1 MNNKI
6 PPTQEYV
13 SIRDAELIT
22 GITAQTLR
30 KMGDSQQIVCY
41 KTPAGQRK
49 FQRASLLAFCS
60 AKHVPKSSANDAE
73 QSAKKNFIY
82 ARVSSHT
89 NASDLTNQINIIKQ
103 ADSRFQDYI
112 EILDVC
118 NGVDFKQVSN
128 LLKKQKEP
136 ALEVPFSNG
145 IKTIL
150 NESFQ
155 NNIGEVVV
163 LCRDRI
169 SRVNY
174 DLIETIITNG
184 GGFITIVNDEYKKNY
199 NNELNEDLMH
209 ILPSY

>member
-6 PPTQEYV
+6 PLTQEYV

-30 KMGDSQQIVCY
+30 KMGDNKQIVCY
-41 KTPAGQRK
+41 KTPSGQRK
-49 FQRASLLAFCS
+49 FQRASLLSFCS
-60 AKHVPKSSANDAE
+60 AKHTPKYNTNDAE
-73 QSAKKNFIY
+73 QSTKKNFIY

-103 ADSRFQDYI
+103 TDSRFQDYI

-128 LLKKQKEP
+128 LLKKQKEQ
-136 ALEVPFSNG
+136 AKEVPFSSG

-184 GGFITIVNDEYKKNY
+184 GGFITVINDEYKKNY

-209 ILPSY
+209 ILTSY